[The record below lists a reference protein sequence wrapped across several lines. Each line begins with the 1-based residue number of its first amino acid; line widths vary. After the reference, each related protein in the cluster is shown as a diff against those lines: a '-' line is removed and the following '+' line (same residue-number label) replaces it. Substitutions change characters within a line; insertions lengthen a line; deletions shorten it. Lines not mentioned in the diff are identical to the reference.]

1 MQLPHKPAEGRVR
14 YSGRRL
20 LVAAGPEIDAGEA
33 AGSLRDQ
40 QDPGPQ
46 TVAPEQVAHRGERVR
61 DNSARNSFTRTVRR
75 CNTCLCYFQKL
86 TKGDDNWSLAE
97 VVHAIVLLA
106 HFHSL
111 SSFVFSCGINEELD
125 NVTGHHYKENKD
137 NSSNIPPAKD
147 KLTSSPKKIPNG
159 DGKTGT

>member
-1 MQLPHKPAEGRVR
+1 MGAIQNSRTWSRAIFSRGRW
-14 YSGRRL
+14 
-20 LVAAGPEIDAGEA
+20 
-33 AGSLRDQ
+33 
-40 QDPGPQ
+40 
-46 TVAPEQVAHRGERVR
+46 
-61 DNSARNSFTRTVRR
+61 R
-75 CNTCLCYFQKL
+75 CNAELLYFQKL

-125 NVTGHHYKENKD
+125 NVTGHHYKENIQD